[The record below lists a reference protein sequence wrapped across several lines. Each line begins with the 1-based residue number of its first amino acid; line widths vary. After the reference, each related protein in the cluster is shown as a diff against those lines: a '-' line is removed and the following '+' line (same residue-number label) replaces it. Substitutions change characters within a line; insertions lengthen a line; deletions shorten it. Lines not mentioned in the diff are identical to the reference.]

1 VWSISIGVDD
11 PKQAGR
17 SSRTRLLTVALRF
30 TPVVTLPL
38 FAVFIGAQERRDVP
52 TFPARTELVTV
63 DAVVLD
69 SAGRPVRGLTAQ
81 DFTLSEDGRPQ
92 AIVSFEA
99 FDLGTG
105 PEPAAPNAPPGPV
118 ATNLRPARA
127 TASTFVLLVDDM
139 SLAPSRQET
148 VRMALT
154 RFLTDG
160 VRDGDELI
168 YATTSGDAWWTA
180 RMPEG
185 REDVLALAARVRGRS
200 LADTGKDAVSEWEAF
215 RISHWEGRGEGGD
228 AGSGAAATG
237 PPSGSLAPQPG
248 RPTATVAGS
257 STTQRV
263 VDRYYQNRV
272 CIPELPA
279 ATPLAVCR
287 GMVFARAQQV
297 DARRR
302 NRTRDTLAAI
312 DRAVFTLTG
321 LRGRK
326 ALLLLTE
333 GFLNDPDLDLA
344 HEVAGRCREANIA
357 VYSLDVRGLMTGLA
371 AADAVGAP
379 NTAEMGAM
387 QVEQIEAQAAGSVGL
402 AEDTGGFAVRN
413 TNDLGGG
420 AARVAEESRVYYLLG
435 YAPPEGKGPRDWRK
449 VKVDVGRPGLKVR
462 ARKGYTL
469 RTAAEIA
476 SAAEARLASLSRPG
490 GPKTGAGQGAAPAP
504 LLPADVARALANV
517 RETDA
522 VPLRAMA
529 YAFEGRPQ
537 GAVRTLIAVEADMR
551 SLANLGGEDHPR
563 TVLTLSIAAAHR
575 DSGNTQRIN
584 QRIEVEAGPARA
596 GASNPSA
603 AWDEG
608 WLALTREMDLL
619 PGVTQARIVM
629 RDEFL
634 GRLGALTLRFVV
646 PPAAGLRLST
656 PVITNRVSPVREG
669 LPSRPVLVAHR
680 EFPSGD
686 RLYCQFE
693 VFGAAPRSGTGSRVE
708 ASYELRRRDGEV
720 VGRGE
725 PSLVS
730 PSADGRLL
738 RLLAL
743 PLDGIA
749 QGDYE
754 LVLRVE
760 DKATGQ
766 TRERIEPLRITH
778 RRS

>member
-1 VWSISIGVDD
+1 LS
-11 PKQAGR
+11 
-17 SSRTRLLTVALRF
+17 LTLRF

-38 FAVFIGAQERRDVP
+38 FAVLFGAQERRDVP

-81 DFTLSEDGRPQ
+81 DFSLSEDGQPQ

-99 FDLGTG
+99 IDLGKG
-105 PEPAAPNAPPGPV
+105 AEPAAASAPPGPV
-118 ATNLRPARA
+118 ATNLRATRA

-139 SLAPSRQET
+139 SLAPWRQET
-148 VRMALT
+148 VHTALT

-160 VRDGDELI
+160 VRGGDELI

-180 RMPEG
+180 RMPDG
-185 REDVLALAARVRGRS
+185 REDLLAVAARVRGRS
-200 LADTGKDAVSEWEAF
+200 LADTGKDALSEWEAF

-228 AGSGAAATG
+228 AGSAAAATG

-248 RPTATVAGS
+248 RPSATVAGT

-279 ATPLAVCR
+279 ATPVSVCR
-287 GMVFARAQQV
+287 GMVFARAGQV

-302 NRTRDTLAAI
+302 NRTRDTLAAV

-344 HEVAGRCREANIA
+344 QEVAGRCREANIA

-371 AADAVGAP
+371 SADAAGTP
-379 NTAEMGAM
+379 NTAELGAM
-387 QVEQIEAQAAGSVGL
+387 QVEQTDAEAAGSVGL

-449 VKVDVGRPGLKVR
+449 LKVEVGRPGLKVR

-476 SAAEARLASLSRPG
+476 SAAEARLVAQSRPAS
-490 GPKTGAGQGAAPAP
+490 PKAGAGREAGPAP
-504 LLPADVARALANV
+504 LLPTDVARALASV
-517 RETDA
+517 RDTDA
-522 VPLRAMA
+522 IPLRAMA
-529 YAFEGRPQ
+529 YAFEGRPT

-563 TVLTLSIAAAHR
+563 AVLTLSIAAAHR
-575 DSGNTQRIN
+575 DSGQTQRIN
-584 QRIEVEAGPARA
+584 QRVEVEAGPARA
-596 GASNPSA
+596 GATRTAA

-608 WLALTREMDLL
+608 WLALSRELDLL
-619 PGVTQARIVM
+619 PGVTQARIVI

-646 PPAAGLRLST
+646 PPAASLRLST
-656 PVITNRVSPVREG
+656 PVITNRVSAAREG

-693 VFGAAPRSGTGSRVE
+693 VFGAAPRSGPGSGVE

-720 VGRGE
+720 MRRGE

-766 TRERIEPLRITH
+766 VRERIEPLRITH

>member
-1 VWSISIGVDD
+1 VTV
-11 PKQAGR
+11 KQAFM
-17 SSRTRLLTVALRF
+17 SV
-30 TPVVTLPL
+30 
-38 FAVFIGAQERRDVP
+38 AVFGLVAGFANAQERRDVP
-52 TFPARTELVTV
+52 TFPSRTELVTV

-69 SAGRPVRGLTAQ
+69 DRGRPVRGLTAQ
-81 DFTLSEDGRPQ
+81 DFSLSEDGKPQ
-92 AIVSFEA
+92 AIVTFEA
-99 FDLGTG
+99 FDLATG
-105 PEPAAPNAPPGPV
+105 AEPAAANAPPGPV
-118 ATNLRPARA
+118 ATNVGPARA
-127 TASTFVLLVDDM
+127 TASSLVLLVDDM

-148 VRMALT
+148 VRTALA
-154 RFLTDG
+154 RFLTEG

-168 YATTSGDAWWTA
+168 YATTSGDAWWAA

-185 REDVLALAARVRGRS
+185 REDVLAVAARVRGRS
-200 LADTGKDAVSEWEAF
+200 LLDNASDAVSEWEAF
-215 RISHWEGRGEGGD
+215 RISHLEGQGG
-228 AGSGAAATG
+228 AGDSVAIPGA
-237 PPSGSLAPQPG
+237 SMI
-248 RPTATVAGS
+248 
-257 STTQRV
+257 QRV
-263 VDRYYQNRV
+263 VDRYYQRGV
-272 CIPELPA
+272 CP
-279 ATPLAVCR
+279 PLMSVFVCR
-287 GMVFARAQQV
+287 SMVFARAEQV
-297 DARRR
+297 DTRRR
-302 NRTRDTLAAI
+302 NRTRDTLATI

-321 LRGRK
+321 VRGRK

-333 GFLNDPDLDLA
+333 GFLNDPDLELA
-344 HEVAGRCREANIA
+344 QAVAGRCREANIA
-357 VYSLDVRGLMTGLA
+357 VYSLDVRGLVTGLA
-371 AADAVGAP
+371 TADAAGTP
-379 NTAEMGAM
+379 NTAELGAM
-387 QVEQIEAQAAGSVGL
+387 QVEQTEAEAAGSDGL

-420 AARVAEESRVYYLLG
+420 AVRVAGESRVYYLLG

-449 VKVDVGRPGLKVR
+449 LKVQVGRPGLKVR

-476 SAAEARLASLSRPG
+476 SAAEARLASQSRPAR
-490 GPKTGAGQGAAPAP
+490 PKVGARQEAGPAP

-522 VPLRAMA
+522 IPLRAMA
-529 YAFEGRPQ
+529 YAFEGRPT

-575 DSGNTQRIN
+575 DSGNTQRVN
-584 QRIEVEAGPARA
+584 QRIEVEAGPSRA
-596 GASNPSA
+596 GAARPAA

-608 WLALTREMDLL
+608 WLALSRELALL
-619 PGVTQARIVM
+619 PGVTQARIVI

-646 PPAAGLRLST
+646 PHPSGLRVST
-656 PVITNRVSPVREG
+656 PVITNRVSPAREG
-669 LPSRPVLVAHR
+669 LASRPVLVAHR
-680 EFPSGD
+680 EFSSGD

-693 VFGAAPRSGTGSRVE
+693 VFGAAPRSGRGPRVE
-708 ASYELRRRDGEV
+708 ASYELRRHDGEV
-720 VGRGE
+720 VRRSE
-725 PSLVS
+725 PSFVS

-766 TRERIEPLRITH
+766 TRERIEPLRITD
-778 RRS
+778 RAS

>member
-1 VWSISIGVDD
+1 M
-11 PKQAGR
+11 KQAFMSVFVFG
-17 SSRTRLLTVALRF
+17 LVAG
-30 TPVVTLPL
+30 
-38 FAVFIGAQERRDVP
+38 FANAQERRDVP
-52 TFPARTELVTV
+52 TFPSRTELVTV

-81 DFTLSEDGRPQ
+81 DFSLSEDGKPQ

-99 FDLGTG
+99 FDLGAG
-105 PEPAAPNAPPGPV
+105 AEPVAASAPPGPV
-118 ATNLRPARA
+118 ATNLRPTRP
-127 TASTFVLLVDDM
+127 TVSTFVLLVDDM
-139 SLAPSRQET
+139 SLAPSREET
-148 VRMALT
+148 VRTALT
-154 RFLTDG
+154 RFFTDG

-180 RMPEG
+180 RMPVG
-185 REDVLALAARVRGRS
+185 REDLLAVAARVRGRS
-200 LADTGKDAVSEWEAF
+200 SFDAGKDAVSEWEAF
-215 RISHWEGRGEGGD
+215 RISHFEGRGGT
-228 AGSGAAATG
+228 GSD
-237 PPSGSLAPQPG
+237 PSDYAYRPPQPG
-248 RPTATVAGS
+248 QPPMAIAGASATL
-257 STTQRV
+257 RV
-263 VDRYYQNRV
+263 VDRYYQRRV
-272 CIPELPA
+272 CIPDPVFPTELPL
-279 ATPLAVCR
+279 TPVPLCR
-287 GMVFARAQQV
+287 SMVVARAEQV

-321 LRGRK
+321 VRGRK

-333 GFLNDPDLDLA
+333 GFLNDPDLDMA
-344 HEVAGRCREANIA
+344 QEVAGRCREANIA
-357 VYSLDVRGLMTGLA
+357 VYSLDVRGLITGLA
-371 AADAVGAP
+371 AADAAGTP
-379 NTAEMGAM
+379 NTAELGAM
-387 QVEQIEAQAAGSVGL
+387 QVEQVEAEAAGSVGL

-449 VKVDVGRPGLKVR
+449 LKVEVGRRGLKVR

-476 SAAEARLASLSRPG
+476 SAAEARLASQSRPAV
-490 GPKTGAGQGAAPAP
+490 PKPGAAREAAPAP
-504 LLPADVARALANV
+504 LLPADVARALASV

-522 VPLRAMA
+522 IPLRAMA
-529 YAFEGRPQ
+529 YAFEGRPA

-551 SLANLGGEDHPR
+551 SLANLGGEDRPR
-563 TVLTLSIAAAHR
+563 TVVSLSIAAAHR
-575 DSGNTQRIN
+575 DSGRTQRIN
-584 QRIEVEAGPARA
+584 QRIEVEAGPFRA
-596 GASNPSA
+596 GASRPAA

-608 WLALTREMDLL
+608 WLALSRELDLL
-619 PGVTQARIVM
+619 PGVTQVRIVM

-656 PVITNRVSPVREG
+656 PVITNRISPAREG

-693 VFGAAPRSGTGSRVE
+693 VFGAAPRGGTGPEVE
-708 ASYELRRRDGEV
+708 ASYELRRRDGDV
-720 VGRGE
+720 MRRSE
-725 PSLVS
+725 PSFVS
-730 PSADGRLL
+730 PSADGRLR

-743 PLDGIA
+743 PLDGIT

-778 RRS
+778 RIS

>member
-1 VWSISIGVDD
+1 LSLAPRI
-11 PKQAGR
+11 A
-17 SSRTRLLTVALRF
+17 
-30 TPVVTLPL
+30 PVVALPL
-38 FAVFIGAQERRDVP
+38 FAVFAGAQERRDVP
-52 TFPARTELVTV
+52 TFPSRTELVTV

-81 DFTLSEDGRPQ
+81 DFSLSEDGKPQ

-99 FDLGTG
+99 FDLGAG
-105 PEPAAPNAPPGPV
+105 AEPVPASAPPGPV
-118 ATNLRPARA
+118 ATNLRPTRA

-148 VRMALT
+148 VRTALT
-154 RFLTDG
+154 QFLADG

-228 AGSGAAATG
+228 AGSAAGATG

-248 RPTATVAGS
+248 RPTATVAGT

-321 LRGRK
+321 VRGRK

-344 HEVAGRCREANIA
+344 QEVAGRCREANIA
-357 VYSLDVRGLMTGLA
+357 VYALDVRGLMTGLA
-371 AADAVGAP
+371 SADAAGTP
-379 NTAEMGAM
+379 NTAELGAM
-387 QVEQIEAQAAGSVGL
+387 QMEQIEAQAAGSDGL
-402 AEDTGGFAVRN
+402 AEDTGGFAVRD

-420 AARVAEESRVYYLLG
+420 ATRVAEESRVYYLLG

-449 VKVDVGRPGLKVR
+449 LKVGVGRPGLRVR

-476 SAAEARLASLSRPG
+476 SAAEARLAAQSRPA
-490 GPKTGAGQGAAPAP
+490 GPKTSAGREAAPAP
-504 LLPADVARALANV
+504 LLPADVARALASV

-522 VPLRAMA
+522 IPLRAMA
-529 YAFEGRPQ
+529 YALEGRPK

-563 TVLTLSIAAAHR
+563 AVLTLSIAAAHR
-575 DSGNTQRIN
+575 DSGQTQRIN
-584 QRIEVEAGPARA
+584 QRVEVEAGPARA
-596 GASNPSA
+596 GATKTAA
-603 AWDEG
+603 AWDDG
-608 WLALTREMDLL
+608 WLALSRELDLL

-629 RDEFL
+629 RDEFQ

-656 PVITNRVSPVREG
+656 PVITNRISSAREG
-669 LPSRPVLVAHR
+669 LPSGPILVAHR

-686 RLYCQFE
+686 RLYCWFE
-693 VFGAAPRSGTGSRVE
+693 VFGAAPRTGTGPRVE

-720 VGRGE
+720 MRRGE

-743 PLDGIA
+743 PLDGIV

-778 RRS
+778 RSG

>member
-1 VWSISIGVDD
+1 MSLV
-11 PKQAGR
+11 
-17 SSRTRLLTVALRF
+17 LRF

-38 FAVFIGAQERRDVP
+38 FVVFVGAQERRDVP

-81 DFTLSEDGRPQ
+81 DFSLSEDGKPQ
-92 AIVSFEA
+92 AIVTFEA

-105 PEPAAPNAPPGPV
+105 AEPAAARAPLGPG

-148 VRMALT
+148 VRTALT

-200 LADTGKDAVSEWEAF
+200 LADTGRDAVSEWEAF
-215 RISHWEGRGEGGD
+215 RISHWEGRGESGD
-228 AGSGAAATG
+228 SSAGAGATAG
-237 PPSGSLAPQPG
+237 PPSGSLASPPGQPG
-248 RPTATVAGS
+248 PTVAGS

-272 CIPELPA
+272 CIPERPA
-279 ATPLAVCR
+279 NTPIPVCR
-287 GMVFARAQQV
+287 GLVFARAQQV
-297 DARRR
+297 DGRRR

-321 LRGRK
+321 VRGRK

-344 HEVAGRCREANIA
+344 QEVAGRCREANIA
-357 VYSLDVRGLMTGLA
+357 VYSLDVRGLITGLA
-371 AADAVGAP
+371 AADAAGTP
-379 NTAEMGAM
+379 STAELGAM
-387 QVEQIEAQAAGSVGL
+387 QVEQVEAEAAGSVGL

-449 VKVDVGRPGLKVR
+449 LKVEVGRPGLKVR

-476 SAAEARLASLSRPG
+476 SAAEARLASQSRPVG
-490 GPKTGAGQGAAPAP
+490 TNAGAGQGAAPAP
-504 LLPADVARALANV
+504 LLPADVARALASV

-522 VPLRAMA
+522 IPLRAMA
-529 YAFEGRPQ
+529 YAFEGRPT

-551 SLANLGGEDHPR
+551 SLANLGGEDRPR
-563 TVLTLSIAAAHR
+563 TVLSLSIAAAHR
-575 DSGNTQRIN
+575 DSGRTQRIN
-584 QRIEVEAGPARA
+584 NRIEVEAGPSRA
-596 GASNPSA
+596 GASRPAA

-608 WLALTREMDLL
+608 WLALSREMDLL

-656 PVITNRVSPVREG
+656 PVITNRVSPAREG

-686 RLYCQFE
+686 RLFCQFE
-693 VFGAAPRSGTGSRVE
+693 VFGAAPRSGSGPQVE

-720 VGRGE
+720 MQRSE
-725 PSLVS
+725 PSIVS

-743 PLDGIA
+743 PLDGIT

-778 RRS
+778 RAS

>member
-1 VWSISIGVDD
+1 MTLVG
-11 PKQAGR
+11 
-17 SSRTRLLTVALRF
+17 LLLVAA
-30 TPVVTLPL
+30 
-38 FAVFIGAQERRDVP
+38 AVSAQERREVP
-52 TFPARTELVTV
+52 TFPSRTELVTV

-69 SAGRPVRGLTAQ
+69 SAGRPVRGLSAQ
-81 DFTLSEDGRPQ
+81 DFSLSEDGKRQ

-99 FDLGTG
+99 FDLGAG
-105 PEPAAPNAPPGPV
+105 AEPVAASVPPGPV
-118 ATNLRPARA
+118 TTNLRPARA
-127 TASTFVLLVDDM
+127 TASSFVLLVDDM

-148 VRMALT
+148 VRTALT

-168 YATTSGDAWWTA
+168 YATTSGDAWWTT
-180 RMPEG
+180 RTPEG
-185 REDVLALAARVRGRS
+185 REDVLALVGRVRGRS
-200 LADTGKDAVSEWEAF
+200 LADTGKDAVSEWEAY
-215 RISHWEGRGEGGD
+215 RISHWEGRGEGE
-228 AGSGAAATG
+228 AGGGAATG

-248 RPTATVAGS
+248 RPTSAVAGS

-263 VDRYYQNRV
+263 VDRYYQNRI
-272 CIPELPA
+272 CIPDLPA
-279 ATPLAVCR
+279 ATPPSVCR
-287 GMVFARAQQV
+287 GLVFARAQQV

-312 DRAVFTLTG
+312 DRVVFTLTG
-321 LRGRK
+321 IRGRK

-344 HEVAGRCREANIA
+344 QEVAGRCREANIA
-357 VYSLDVRGLMTGLA
+357 VYSLDVRGLITGLA
-371 AADAVGAP
+371 AADAAGTP
-379 NTAEMGAM
+379 NTAELGAM

-420 AARVAEESRVYYLLG
+420 AARIGEESRVYYLLG
-435 YAPPEGKGPRDWRK
+435 YAPPEGKGPRDWRTLR
-449 VKVDVGRPGLKVR
+449 VEVGRPGLKVR

-476 SAAEARLASLSRPG
+476 TAAEARLAAQSRPASTKA
-490 GPKTGAGQGAAPAP
+490 GPVQAAARAP
-504 LLPADVARALANV
+504 LLPADVARALAGG

-522 VPLRAMA
+522 IPLRAMA
-529 YAFEGRPQ
+529 YAFEGRPA
-537 GAVRTLIAVEADMR
+537 GAVRTLIAIEADMR
-551 SLANLGGEDHPR
+551 SLANLGGEEHPR
-563 TVLTLSIAAAHR
+563 TVVTLSIAAAHR
-575 DSGNTQRIN
+575 DSGQTQRIN
-584 QRIEVEAGPARA
+584 QRIELEAGPGDA
-596 GASNPSA
+596 GATRPSA

-608 WLALTREMDLL
+608 WLALSRELDLL

-656 PVITNRVSPVREG
+656 PVITNRVSAARAG

-693 VFGAAPRSGTGSRVE
+693 VFGAARRRGAGPQVE
-708 ASYELRRRDGEV
+708 ASYELRRRDGDV
-720 VGRGE
+720 VRRSE

-754 LVLRVE
+754 LVLRIE

-766 TRERIEPLRITH
+766 SQERIEPLRVTG
-778 RRS
+778 RAG

>member
-1 VWSISIGVDD
+1 VAV
-11 PKQAGR
+11 KQTFMR
-17 SSRTRLLTVALRF
+17 SSRSLIVA
-30 TPVVTLPL
+30 VVVFGLVAG
-38 FAVFIGAQERRDVP
+38 FANAQERRDVP
-52 TFPARTELVTV
+52 TFPSRTELVTV

-69 SAGRPVRGLTAQ
+69 DRGRPVRGLTAE
-81 DFTLSEDGRPQ
+81 DFALSEDGKPQ

-99 FDLGTG
+99 FDLGAG
-105 PEPAAPNAPPGPV
+105 AEPAAANVAPGPV
-118 ATNLRPARA
+118 ATNVGPARPG
-127 TASTFVLLVDDM
+127 ASSFVLLVDDM

-148 VRMALT
+148 VRTTLT
-154 RFLTDG
+154 RFLTEG
-160 VRDGDELI
+160 VRGGDELI
-168 YATTSGDAWWTA
+168 FATTSGDAWWTA

-185 REDVLALAARVRGRS
+185 REDLLAVIARVRGRN
-200 LADTGKDAVSEWEAF
+200 LTDNGKDAVSEWEAF
-215 RISHWEGRGEGGD
+215 RISHFEGRGDTDSDTTGAGGY
-228 AGSGAAATG
+228 A
-237 PPSGSLAPQPG
+237 PPQPG
-248 RPTATVAGS
+248 QPPPAIAGS
-257 STTQRV
+257 SMTLRV
-263 VDRYYQNRV
+263 VDRYYQRRV
-272 CIPELPA
+272 CIPDRLPDNSPV
-279 ATPLAVCR
+279 TPVSLCR
-287 GMVFARAQQV
+287 GMVVARAEQV

-302 NRTRDTLAAI
+302 NRTRDTLAAV

-344 HEVAGRCREANIA
+344 QQVAGRCREANIA

-371 AADAVGAP
+371 AADAAGTP
-379 NTAEMGAM
+379 NTAELGAM
-387 QVEQIEAQAAGSVGL
+387 QVEQTDAEAAGSDGL

-449 VKVDVGRPGLKVR
+449 LQVKVARPGLKVR

-469 RTAAEIA
+469 RTTAEIVA
-476 SAAEARLASLSRPG
+476 AAEARLASERRPS
-490 GPKTGAGQGAAPAP
+490 AP
-504 LLPADVARALANV
+504 LVPADVARALASV

-522 VPLRAMA
+522 IPLRAMA
-529 YAFEGRPQ
+529 FTFEGRPT

-551 SLANLGGEDHPR
+551 SLANLGGEDRPR
-563 TVLTLSIAAAHR
+563 TVVTLSIAAAHR
-575 DSGNTQRIN
+575 DSGRVQRLD
-584 QRIEVEAGPARA
+584 QRIEVEASARA
-596 GASNPSA
+596 GTTRASA

-608 WLALTREMDLL
+608 WLVLSRDFELL
-619 PGVTQARIVM
+619 PGVTQARVVM

-656 PVITNRVSPVREG
+656 PVITNRLSPAREG

-680 EFPSGD
+680 EFSSGD

-693 VFGAAPRSGTGSRVE
+693 VLGAASSGGAGPQVQ
-708 ASYELRRRDGEV
+708 ASYELRRREGDV
-720 VGRGE
+720 VGRSE
-725 PSLVS
+725 PSLVA

-766 TRERIEPLRITH
+766 TRERIEPLRIT
-778 RRS
+778 RRAG